1 MRKYFKTIPEIWE
14 EKGVFSRESSNVLN
28 SKKQEN
34 FILLGASSLGK
45 AYHLSVD
52 CRFSLIVEG
61 PIREESGK
69 QKALNKCLFYK

>member
-52 CRFSLIVEG
+52 RFSLIVEG

>member
-1 MRKYFKTIPEIWE
+1 MRKHFKTIPEIWE
-14 EKGVFSRESSNVLN
+14 KGVFSKESSNVLN

-34 FILLGASSLGK
+34 FILLGAASPGK
-45 AYHLSVD
+45 AYRLSVD
-52 CRFSLIVEG
+52 CRFSLITEG